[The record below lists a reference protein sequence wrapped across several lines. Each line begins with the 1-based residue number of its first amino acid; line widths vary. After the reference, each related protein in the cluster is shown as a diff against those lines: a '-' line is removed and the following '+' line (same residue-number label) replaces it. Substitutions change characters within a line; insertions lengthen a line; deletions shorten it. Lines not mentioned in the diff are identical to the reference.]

1 MISDILTSIIGGAI
15 LGILARFILPG
26 KQNISI
32 LVTVI
37 AGMIAAFVGT
47 LIARLFGFDHTAGI
61 DWWKRIVQ
69 LVLALIAVSFAA
81 QRFQKKVR
89 PGTRPPMPPGGTTAT
104 GTGSTGTPTGV

>member
-15 LGILARFILPG
+15 LGALARLILPG

-32 LVTVI
+32 LVTVL

-69 LVLALIAVSFAA
+69 FVLALVAVYYAS
-81 QRFQKKVR
+81 QRFQTKVR
-89 PGTRPPMPPGGTTAT
+89 PGTRPPMTPGGAA
-104 GTGSTGTPTGV
+104 GTGTGTPTGM